1 VPKFELITNIKFTHT
16 LIKLDGRPWNMD
28 KIQWREYC
36 EYKEAKQN
44 QVLFPCGSLI
54 RDFSHKEYFQ
64 QVQQQTPTAC
74 IQIS

>member
-1 VPKFELITNIKFTHT
+1 
-16 LIKLDGRPWNMD
+16 MD

-64 QVQQQTPTAC
+64 QIQQQTPTAC